1 MLPWF
6 QALVAMS
13 EVTREVFEKN
23 PVFSTMKP
31 MDYGSFLV
39 ISLGTGTQKNEQKYS
54 AKAARKWGVLGWLV
68 NKGNSPLVDVFSQA
82 SGDMVDI
89 HISLFFETLR
99 SSSNYLRIQVRSN
112 AYFFFCYIGDSDSNA
127 LTHTHVHR
135 LFHYKNGVQTPTCMP
150 VS

>member
-1 MLPWF
+1 
-6 QALVAMS
+6 MS

-39 ISLGTGTQKNEQKYS
+39 ISLGTGTQKKEQKYS

-82 SGDMVDI
+82 SADMVDI
-89 HISLFFETLR
+89 HISLFFQTLR

-112 AYFFFCYIGDSDSNA
+112 AYFFSFIFFICYIGDSNSNT
-127 LTHTHVHR
+127 LTRTHVRR
-135 LFHYKNGVQTPTCMP
+135 LFHYKNRVQTPTCMP